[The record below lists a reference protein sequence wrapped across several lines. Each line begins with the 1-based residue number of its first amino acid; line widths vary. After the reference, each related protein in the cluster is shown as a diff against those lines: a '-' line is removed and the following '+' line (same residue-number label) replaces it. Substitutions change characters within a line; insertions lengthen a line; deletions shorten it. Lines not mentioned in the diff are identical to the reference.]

1 MTNVFQG
8 SMWHSKMAMVIDDRL
23 NVWEVKDQPQIHVV
37 PAFAPYHA
45 PEAEVLNIG
54 FYKLKF

>member
-1 MTNVFQG
+1 
-8 SMWHSKMAMVIDDRL
+8 MWHSKMAMVIDDRL

-37 PAFAPYHA
+37 PAFAPYYA
-45 PEAEVLNIG
+45 PEAEVLNIV